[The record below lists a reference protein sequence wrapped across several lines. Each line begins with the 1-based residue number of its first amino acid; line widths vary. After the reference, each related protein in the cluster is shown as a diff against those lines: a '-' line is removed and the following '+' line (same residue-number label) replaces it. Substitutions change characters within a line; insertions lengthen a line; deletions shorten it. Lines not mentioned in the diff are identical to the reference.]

1 MRWPRKNDAAS
12 IRARQEALGI
22 NGLVTSI
29 DLEPFAGAA
38 ETVTGVAVI
47 PVSVVPVTIDLGAYE
62 LDDAGDVAETG
73 RATETVHVPLAHTE
87 GGLTASMTRG
97 AKAAGT
103 IRTHVLHDRITRASC
118 FVCASAAEAIALA
131 RWLEGELDAMRA
143 WLADSQDPF
152 VSRHAKLREVKTHV
166 VGPMCHVLWAWTT
179 GDAVGPNMMTR
190 NSYLLNMGY
199 VMERAPV
206 KPRARDPRGEHGR
219 RQEAVV
225 RVLPLRP
232 RQDGHRRDARSPT
245 RRSRGSCGRRPED
258 LEALAWAGTHG
269 AVASGMQSV
278 AFTPASAIAAVF
290 TATGQDIGMVGTSSM
305 AHGTG
310 RRVDGGFHCSIRFP
324 GLEVGTV
331 GGGTTLP
338 SARDWL
344 GVHGLR
350 RAGQGLPL
358 RADRRGR
365 RARARDLGVGRD
377 GDRRLGELLPRAPR
391 ARRRSADAGE
401 GSSAQHDGRY
411 EPRSRRMLR
420 IVVYGLVLIAL
431 MITIKNQRVLQ
442 RAHLVGACSTVVAGA
457 DGSEWRSCVP
467 AGSPAG
473 PGSSSTAAPTG
484 ASTATPRSGTAPRG
498 STTGRSANEK
508 GRPEAALRHP
518 SSLDRYVGFGR
529 AAAPGAAAVRRGVE
543 HARSGTIVR
552 PRPRP
557 SACRRRRP
565 PRWSSR
571 SGAHDAEVGRR
582 VEIAGRDRRA
592 TTSVTG
598 KSGAGS

>member
-29 DLEPFAGAA
+29 ELEPFTAAA

-47 PVSVVPVTIDLGAYE
+47 PVSVVPVTIDLGEYS
-62 LDDAGDVAETG
+62 LDDEGEVHETG

-103 IRTHVLHDRITRASC
+103 IRTHVVHDRITRASC
-118 FVCASAAEAIALA
+118 FVCASAAEAIELA
-131 RWLEGELDAMRA
+131 RWLEGELDSMRA

-166 VGPMCHVLWAWTT
+166 VGPMCHTLWAWTT

-206 KPRARDPRGEHGR
+206 KPERAVLEANMGGDKKPSYEYFHSGHGKTVIAECTLMD
-219 RQEAVV
+219 EAIA
-225 RVLPLRP
+225 RILRTT
-232 RQDGHRRDARSPT
+232 A
-245 RRSRGSCGRRPED
+245 ED

-310 RRVDGGFHCSIRFP
+310 RRVAGGFHCTIRFP

-344 GVHGLR
+344 GVMG
-350 RAGQGLPL
+350 
-358 RADRRGR
+358 
-365 RARARDLGVGRD
+365 
-377 GDRRLGELLPRAPR
+377 
-391 ARRRSADAGE
+391 
-401 GSSAQHDGRY
+401 
-411 EPRSRRMLR
+411 
-420 IVVYGLVLIAL
+420 
-431 MITIKNQRVLQ
+431 
-442 RAHLVGACSTVVAGA
+442 C
-457 DGSEWRSCVP
+457 
-467 AGSPAG
+467 AG
-473 PGSSSTAAPTG
+473 PGKVYRFAQAVAA
-484 ASTATPRSGTAPRG
+484 
-498 STTGRSANEK
+498 
-508 GRPEAALRHP
+508 AALALEI
-518 SSLDRYVGFGR
+518 SAS
-529 AAAPGAAAVRRGVE
+529 AAM
-543 HARSGTIVR
+543 
-552 PRPRP
+552 
-557 SACRRRRP
+557 
-565 PRWSSR
+565 
-571 SGAHDAEVGRR
+571 
-582 VEIAGRDRRA
+582 A
-592 TTSVTG
+592 T
-598 KSGAGS
+598 AGSENFFRAHHERGGLR